1 MTSSS
6 KKVKRSPLI
15 IQVITPAS
23 TTGHWVHPDDK
34 SRDFNKLD
42 TWLEF
47 AKTAERGK
55 LNAIFIADHLALYD
69 SYKGPHNFK
78 EPIKTGHF
86 APRID
91 PSSVVSAMASVTKSL
106 GFGITFSTIAEH
118 PYHFARRLA
127 SIDDF
132 SNGRVAWNIVTSFL
146 KSVGRQLN
154 IEFPEHNERY
164 RKSQEYVDVVYKLLL
179 SSWSDDAVEY
189 NKETGVFAN
198 PDRVRE
204 INHKGEFFNV
214 PGPAITEPTPQ
225 RFPVIFQAGT
235 SEAGILF
242 AAENA
247 ELIFVSQGKDKSVLK
262 AQIAKI
268 RKLAKEKFNR
278 DPYSIKFVVGASFH
292 VGKTH
297 QEAVDKLQ
305 KQRDSFPDEA
315 KAVGFSGVSDI
326 DLGNYALDENV
337 PLKPKESNAH
347 QTITD
352 KAFKKKQNTKR
363 EILQSYDRSGEF
375 VGTSEEIA
383 DQIEDFLE
391 EYDVDG
397 FNFEVTI
404 YPNDLSDL
412 VDLLIPELQ
421 RRGLFWHEYAVPGGT
436 FRQNVFGRSFLSEDH
451 PAYGLKWSSD
461 VPVKEFE
468 DSLVKLEKE
477 RVKNRTEARAELGL

>member
-1 MTSSS
+1 
-6 KKVKRSPLI
+6 
-15 IQVITPAS
+15 
-23 TTGHWVHPDDK
+23 
-34 SRDFNKLD
+34 
-42 TWLEF
+42 
-47 AKTAERGK
+47 
-55 LNAIFIADHLALYD
+55 
-69 SYKGPHNFK
+69 
-78 EPIKTGHF
+78 
-86 APRID
+86 
-91 PSSVVSAMASVTKSL
+91 
-106 GFGITFSTIAEH
+106 
-118 PYHFARRLA
+118 
-127 SIDDF
+127 
-132 SNGRVAWNIVTSFL
+132 
-146 KSVGRQLN
+146 
-154 IEFPEHNERY
+154 
-164 RKSQEYVDVVYKLLL
+164 
-179 SSWSDDAVEY
+179 
-189 NKETGVFAN
+189 
-198 PDRVRE
+198 
-204 INHKGEFFNV
+204 
-214 PGPAITEPTPQ
+214 
-225 RFPVIFQAGT
+225 VIFQAGT